1 MTVAQDPDARS
12 AVGDL
17 HVSQTPS
24 DTRIVV
30 SGSLTRECV
39 SRIDDVFAA
48 ILNGTTPVLL
58 RIMSGE
64 AEFGAGDAL
73 RQVLSRRRRI
83 GRRHLAVWADEPLI
97 RRWIPLTML
106 HNTPPLGGPSW
117 DAAVPAP
124 P

>member
-1 MTVAQDPDARS
+1 MQDPDARS

-17 HVSQTPS
+17 HVSSSPS

-30 SGSLTRECV
+30 SGYLTRECV
-39 SRIDDVFAA
+39 SRIDDVFAGMH
-48 ILNGTTPVLL
+48 NGTAPVLL

-64 AEFGAGDAL
+64 AEFGAGDQL
-73 RQVLSRRRRI
+73 RQVLSRRRSI

-97 RRWIPLTML
+97 RRWIPLAML
-106 HNTPPLGGPSW
+106 HNKPPHGGLSW
-117 DAAVPAP
+117 DAAVPGP